1 VGDRIYASLWPSQAP
16 APIGARP
23 DRYAA
28 PVPEAGAK
36 DLPAVGVR
44 PVLVAA
50 FGTYRRRFGLIAGAA
65 LVVFGI
71 SAGLDVLVDAVDDR
85 VSEYPG
91 LVATLLVIAGLATF
105 GTTFFAGLLDR
116 IVGEEERGHPRRPL
130 GQLLRTLPYW
140 RLLAADVLLSLGAVV
155 GTLLLIVPGL
165 ILYTYFALVGPA
177 VVMEDRGVFDAFR
190 RSTRLVRGKFWLTF
204 LLVTL
209 PILVEEDAVH
219 GIVAL
224 VGDAGPLLVFGVNA
238 LAGAAVGSVVALV
251 EVTLAGRLAMRKPEP
266 ATERAR
272 RRVAA

>member
-1 VGDRIYASLWPSQAP
+1 
-16 APIGARP
+16 
-23 DRYAA
+23 
-28 PVPEAGAK
+28 VPQAGATS
-36 DLPAVGVR
+36 LPSVGVR
-44 PVLVAA
+44 AVLAAA

-71 SAGLDVLVDAVDDR
+71 SAGLDVLIDAVGDWA
-85 VSEYPG
+85 SEYPG

-155 GTLLLIVPGL
+155 ATILLIVPGL
-165 ILYTYFALVGPA
+165 IFYTYFSLVGPA
-177 VVMEDRGVFDAFR
+177 VVMEDRRVFDGFR
-190 RSTRLVRGKFWLTF
+190 RSRRLIRGKFWLTF

-209 PILVEEDAVH
+209 PILVEEDLVH

-224 VGDAGPLLVFGVNA
+224 VGDASPLLVFVVNA

-251 EVTLAGRLAMRKPEP
+251 EVTLAGRLAMRKPDP
-266 ATERAR
+266 ALAPESPAKIT
-272 RRVAA
+272 

>member
-1 VGDRIYASLWPSQAP
+1 V
-16 APIGARP
+16 
-23 DRYAA
+23 
-28 PVPEAGAK
+28 PVAGAK
-36 DLPAVGVR
+36 ELPAVGVR
-44 PVLVAA
+44 PVLAAA
-50 FGTYRRRFGLIAGAA
+50 FGTYRRRFGLIAGSA

-71 SAGLDVLVDAVDDR
+71 SGGLDVLVDAVDER
-85 VSEYPG
+85 APEYPG

-130 GQLLRTLPYW
+130 GQVLRTLPYW

-155 GTLLLIVPGL
+155 GTLFLIVPGL

-204 LLVTL
+204 ILVTL

-224 VGDAGPLLVFGVNA
+224 VGDASPFLVFVVNA

-266 ATERAR
+266 TTERAR
-272 RRVAA
+272 RRAAA

>member
-1 VGDRIYASLWPSQAP
+1 M
-16 APIGARP
+16 
-23 DRYAA
+23 
-28 PVPEAGAK
+28 PEAGAK
-36 DLPAVGVR
+36 ELPAVGVR
-44 PVLVAA
+44 PVLAAA

-71 SAGLDVLVDAVDDR
+71 SAGLDVLIDAIDDR
-85 VSEYPG
+85 ASEYPG

-140 RLLAADVLLSLGAVV
+140 RLLAADVLLSLGAV
-155 GTLLLIVPGL
+155 GATILLIIPGL
-165 ILYTYFALVGPA
+165 IFYTYFSLVGPA
-177 VVMEDRGVFDAFR
+177 VVMEERKVFDAFR
-190 RSTRLVRGKFWLTF
+190 RSMRLVGGKFWLTF

-209 PILVEEDAVH
+209 PILVEEDVVH

-224 VGDAGPLLVFGVNA
+224 VDDASPLLVFVVNA

-251 EVTLAGRLAMRKPEP
+251 EVTLAGRLAMQKPEP
-266 ATERAR
+266 PTEGALQHAHAR
-272 RRVAA
+272 GTR

>member
-1 VGDRIYASLWPSQAP
+1 
-16 APIGARP
+16 
-23 DRYAA
+23 
-28 PVPEAGAK
+28 VPEAGAK
-36 DLPAVGVR
+36 ELPAVGVR
-44 PVLVAA
+44 PVLSAA

-71 SAGLDVLVDAVDDR
+71 TAGFDVLIDAFDDR
-85 VSEYPG
+85 ASEYPG
-91 LVATLLVIAGLATF
+91 LLAALFVVAGLATF

-130 GQLLRTLPYW
+130 GQVLRTLPYW
-140 RLLAADVLLSLGAVV
+140 RLIAADVLLSLGAAVA
-155 GTLLLIVPGL
+155 TILLIVPGL
-165 ILYTYFALVGPA
+165 IFYTYFSLVGPA
-177 VVMEDRGVFDAFR
+177 VVMEDRKVFDAFR
-190 RSTRLVRGKFWLTF
+190 RSMRLVRGKFWLTF

-219 GIVAL
+219 GMVAL
-224 VGDAGPLLVFGVNA
+224 VGDASPLLVFVVNT

-266 ATERAR
+266 ATERAG

>member
-1 VGDRIYASLWPSQAP
+1 M
-16 APIGARP
+16 
-23 DRYAA
+23 
-28 PVPEAGAK
+28 PEAGAK

-130 GQLLRTLPYW
+130 GQVLRTLPYW

-155 GTLLLIVPGL
+155 GTLLLIIPGL
-165 ILYTYFALVGPA
+165 IFYTYFALVGPA

-219 GIVAL
+219 GIVGL
-224 VGDAGPLLVFGVNA
+224 VGDAGPFLVFGVNA
-238 LAGAAVGSVVALV
+238 IAGAAVGSVVALV